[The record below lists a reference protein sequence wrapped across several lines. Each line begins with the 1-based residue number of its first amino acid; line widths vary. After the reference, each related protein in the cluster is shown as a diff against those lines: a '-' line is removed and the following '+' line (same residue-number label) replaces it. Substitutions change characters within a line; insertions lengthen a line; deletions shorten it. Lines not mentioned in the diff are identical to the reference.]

1 MDSVLSWAI
10 LCASSIYA
18 LILFVVK
25 ANAELESRKEV
36 K

>member
-1 MDSVLSWAI
+1 MDSVLSWMM
-10 LCASSIYA
+10 LCASSIYC
-18 LILFVVK
+18 LILLAAK